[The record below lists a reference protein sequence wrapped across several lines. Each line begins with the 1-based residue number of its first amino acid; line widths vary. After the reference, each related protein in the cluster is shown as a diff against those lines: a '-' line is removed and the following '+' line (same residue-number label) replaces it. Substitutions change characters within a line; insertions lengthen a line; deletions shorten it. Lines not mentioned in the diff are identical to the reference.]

1 MVKECANEGA
11 LIGEVPRICGAGVCR
26 HRTLLFK
33 LLADEAGLDV
43 ALVRGN
49 YSDGR
54 TSGGHAWNELHL
66 NDGRRLLIDVMN
78 RHVEL
83 IVPQGGTANDRH
95 LTVKNEPWYTKAEG
109 DEP

>member
-1 MVKECANEGA
+1 MVKEYANEGV

-26 HRTLLFK
+26 HRSLLFK

-54 TSGGHAWNELHL
+54 SSSGHAWNELHL
-66 NDGRRLLIDVMN
+66 DDGIRVLFDLTL

-83 IVPQGGTANDRH
+83 PVLQGSRTSRRY
-95 LTVKNEPWYTKAEG
+95 LTVRNEPWYAKTDG
-109 DEP
+109 SGP